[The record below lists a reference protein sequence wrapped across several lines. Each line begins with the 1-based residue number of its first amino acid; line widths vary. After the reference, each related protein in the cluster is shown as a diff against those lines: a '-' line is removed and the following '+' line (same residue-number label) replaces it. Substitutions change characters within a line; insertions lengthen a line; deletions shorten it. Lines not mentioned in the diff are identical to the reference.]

1 MLIGWSRPDALPSV
15 DVVAAPPFDP
25 PAVRPSV
32 ARTATLWVFRFLAL
46 LQAILFVLQPI
57 SIGSFLQG
65 SWAAFDMH
73 SIVGGLLVLPT
84 MATAAVGLLLAVLA
98 RRVWVGVGSMALG
111 VLTTAQVGI
120 GHTGLVSV
128 HVPLGVALV
137 ALAVWLC
144 AWSWTKGAR
153 WA

>member
-1 MLIGWSRPDALPSV
+1 MQIW
-15 DVVAAPPFDP
+15 
-25 PAVRPSV
+25 
-32 ARTATLWVFRFLAL
+32 
-46 LQAILFVLQPI
+46 
-57 SIGSFLQG
+57 
-65 SWAAFDMH
+65 
-73 SIVGGLLVLPT
+73 
-84 MATAAVGLLLAVLA
+84 VGL
-98 RRVWVGVGSMALG
+98 GSMALG

-120 GHTGLVSV
+120 GHAGMVSV

>member
-1 MLIGWSRPDALPSV
+1 MATPVLD
-15 DVVAAPPFDP
+15 PPEVRP
-25 PAVRPSV
+25 PAV
-32 ARTATLWVFRFLAL
+32 RTATLWVFRLLTLA
-46 LQAILFVLQPI
+46 QAALFVLQPI

-65 SWAAFDMH
+65 SWAAFDLH
-73 SIVGGLLVLPT
+73 SIVGGVLVLPT
-84 MATAAVGLLLAVLA
+84 MATAGVGLLLAVLA
-98 RRVWVGVGSMALG
+98 RRIWVGLGSMALG

-120 GHTGLVSV
+120 GHAGMVSV

>member
-1 MLIGWSRPDALPSV
+1 MTTPVL
-15 DVVAAPPFDP
+15 DP
-25 PAVRPSV
+25 PAAQPPT
-32 ARTATLWVFRFLAL
+32 ARTATLWAFRLLTLA
-46 LQAILFVLQPI
+46 QAALFILQPI

-65 SWAAFDMH
+65 SWAAFDLH
-73 SIVGGLLVLPT
+73 SIVGGVLVLPT
-84 MATAAVGLLLAVLA
+84 MATAGVGLLLAVLA

-120 GHTGLVSV
+120 GHTGMVSV

-144 AWSWTKGAR
+144 ARSWTKGAR

>member
-1 MLIGWSRPDALPSV
+1 MATTALE
-15 DVVAAPPFDP
+15 P
-25 PAVRPSV
+25 PATRPST
-32 ARTATLWVFRFLAL
+32 ARTATLWVFRL
-46 LQAILFVLQPI
+46 LTIPQAIGFALQPI

-65 SWAAFDMH
+65 SWTAFDLH
-73 SIVGGLLVLPT
+73 SVTGGVLVLPSMLT
-84 MATAAVGLLLAVLA
+84 GAVGLLLALLA
-98 RRVWVGVGSMALG
+98 RRVWLALGSIALG

-120 GHTGLVSV
+120 GHAGLVSV

-144 AWSWTKGAR
+144 AWSWTRSAR